1 MAPAPQRLVGRSPDH
16 PGLIRSTNVS
26 IRKVGGLW
34 FIRIGRLGASFYI
47 TRKAR

>member
-1 MAPAPQRLVGRSPDH
+1 M
-16 PGLIRSTNVS
+16 S

-47 TRKAR
+47 TKRRAT